1 MKVGELKPGDRIQV
15 TTKRVWWFFPPD
27 YFSGKTGEV
36 LSTFKKKGTEDEI
49 ASVKIDGMEN
59 PFWFRIQD
67 LKKLKKNK

>member
-1 MKVGELKPGDRIQV
+1 MKEYDLKPGDPVKV

-27 YFSGKTGEV
+27 YFNNKTGKV
-36 LSTFKKKGTEDEI
+36 LSTFKKKGTEDI
-49 ASVKIDGMEN
+49 IVSVKIDGMEN